1 MNCKPDD
8 LMDAA
13 CLAVTAA
20 LYAHGLCETI
30 PKHPE
35 KDEKELYMRLTIPK
49 GRVAVLKNAG
59 ENII

>member
-1 MNCKPDD
+1 
-8 LMDAA
+8 MDAA

-49 GRVAVLKNAG
+49 GRVAVHSKA
-59 ENII
+59 